1 MPLKNTP
8 LKNRI
13 TDLRVS
19 LASRRIER
27 RAHRQLSAELAAFQT
42 PAERAELDLILSRH
56 DEAETVQIRT
66 ILNAQDY
73 ERQRTGVAV
82 GGYRG

>member
-1 MPLKNTP
+1 MPKLT

-13 TDLRVS
+13 TDLRTG
-19 LASRRIER
+19 LANRRIER

-56 DEAETVQIRT
+56 HEADTATIRA
-66 ILNAQDY
+66 ILNQQDY
-73 ERQRTGVAV
+73 DRLRARNAV